1 MAQTEKLQG
10 IIILTGVVEE
20 ERDQFVAYCRELG
33 TSTCADSLEQ
43 AFEYLEEAVGVHVS
57 ALEEVG
63 ELTQVLRERNINI
76 TFEPLDQLFLT
87 VPLGKPM
94 KAFPQAVPMPQ
105 PA

>member
-1 MAQTEKLQG
+1 MAQTEELQG
-10 IIILTGVVEE
+10 IIVLTGVVEE
-20 ERDQFVAYCRELG
+20 EGDQYVAYCRELG

-43 AFEYLEEAVGVHVS
+43 AFEYLEEAVQVHIE
-57 ALEEVG
+57 ALIEVG

-76 TFEPLDQLFLT
+76 TFEPFDQLFLA

-94 KAFPQAVPMPQ
+94 KAFQQAVPVPQ